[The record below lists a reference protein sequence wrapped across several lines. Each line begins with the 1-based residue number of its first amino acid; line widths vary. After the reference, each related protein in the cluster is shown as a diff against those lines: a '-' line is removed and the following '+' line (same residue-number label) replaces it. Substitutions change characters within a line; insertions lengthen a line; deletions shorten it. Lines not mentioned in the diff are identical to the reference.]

1 MRTGPTALSEG
12 PFPRQRTCSSLR
24 HAQGDGP
31 ARGVRASTASGRP
44 PMLKIVQ
51 KSALA
56 VALIGLA
63 ACSSASSIV
72 SKLWPFGGGMET
84 KAYACDD
91 GSRMIV
97 VFDNREEAASV
108 SITGRP
114 MQTLHRQ
121 S

>member
-1 MRTGPTALSEG
+1 MWR
-12 PFPRQRTCSSLR
+12 F
-24 HAQGDGP
+24 
-31 ARGVRASTASGRP
+31 
-44 PMLKIVQ
+44 VQ
-51 KSALA
+51 KSAVA

-63 ACSSASSIV
+63 GCSSLSSMAAN
-72 SKLWPFGGGMET
+72 LWPFGGGKET

-97 VFDNREEAASV
+97 VFDDREEAASV

-121 S
+121 SDDDDERYWNGLYTLRVSDDVARWEEQQSTSMVCRSRAS